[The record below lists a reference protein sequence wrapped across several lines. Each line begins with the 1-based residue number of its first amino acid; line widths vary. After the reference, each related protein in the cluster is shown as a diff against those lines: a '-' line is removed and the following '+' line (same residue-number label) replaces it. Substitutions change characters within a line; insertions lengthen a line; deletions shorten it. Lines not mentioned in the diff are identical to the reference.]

1 MKRFIIRIINILA
14 VVAIIFIYNNI
25 VSDRKSADEA
35 VKKQNLMNQ
44 AEFET
49 KKSESSDEK
58 TSSQSK
64 TEGNDSDETQSFDI
78 FKTQEPKYTDG
89 VYEGVGEGFG
99 GKIKVNVTI
108 ENDTIVNVEITSALG
123 EDPAYLNT
131 AKALINDKAFFQRAM
146 GVVKNVLKTQ
156 STEVDTVSG
165 ATYSSKG
172 IIAAVKAALK
182 EAER

>member
-1 MKRFIIRIINILA
+1 MRY
-14 VVAIIFIYNNI
+14 FIYNNI

-64 TEGNDSDETQSFDI
+64 TEGNDSDETQSFDTV
-78 FKTQEPKYTDG
+78 KTQEQKYTDG

-108 ENDTIVNVEITSALG
+108 ENDTIVNVEITSASG

-131 AKALINDKAFFQRAM
+131 AKALINDITDEQTAD
-146 GVVKNVLKTQ
+146 
-156 STEVDTVSG
+156 VDTVSG

>member
-14 VVAIIFIYNNI
+14 VVAVIFIYNNI
-25 VSDRKSADEA
+25 VSDKKSADEA

-58 TSSQSK
+58 TTSQSK
-64 TEGNDSDETQSFDI
+64 TEGNDADETQSFDTV
-78 FKTQEPKYTDG
+78 KTQESKYTDG

-108 ENDTIVNVEITSALG
+108 ENDTIINVEITSASG

-131 AKALINDKAFFQRAM
+131 AKALINDITDEQTAD
-146 GVVKNVLKTQ
+146 
-156 STEVDTVSG
+156 VDTVSG

>member
-35 VKKQNLMNQ
+35 VKKQNMLNQ
-44 AEFET
+44 AEFEAQ
-49 KKSESSDEK
+49 KSESSDDK
-58 TSSQSK
+58 MTSQSK
-64 TEGNDSDETQSFDI
+64 TEGNDADETQSFDNV
-78 FKTQEPKYTDG
+78 KKQDSKYTDG

-108 ENDTIVNVEITSALG
+108 ENDTITSVEIASASG

-131 AKALINDKAFFQRAM
+131 AKALINDI
-146 GVVKNVLKTQ
+146 TDEQ
-156 STEVDTVSG
+156 SVDVDTVSG

>member
-44 AEFET
+44 AEFEAQ
-49 KKSESSDEK
+49 KSESSDDK
-58 TSSQSK
+58 TTSQSK
-64 TEGNDSDETQSFDI
+64 TEGNDADETQSFDTV
-78 FKTQEPKYTDG
+78 KTQESKYTDG

-108 ENDTIVNVEITSALG
+108 ENDTITSVEIASASG

-131 AKALINDKAFFQRAM
+131 AKALINDI
-146 GVVKNVLKTQ
+146 TDEQ
-156 STEVDTVSG
+156 SVDVDTVSG

>member
-44 AEFET
+44 AEFEAQ
-49 KKSESSDEK
+49 KSESSDDK
-58 TSSQSK
+58 MTSQSK
-64 TEGNDSDETQSFDI
+64 TEGNDADETQSFDTV
-78 FKTQEPKYTDG
+78 KTQDSKYTDG

-108 ENDTIVNVEITSALG
+108 ENDTITSVEITSASG

-131 AKALINDKAFFQRAM
+131 AKALINDI
-146 GVVKNVLKTQ
+146 TDEQ
-156 STEVDTVSG
+156 SVDVDTVSG

>member
-64 TEGNDSDETQSFDI
+64 TEGNDSDETQSFDTV
-78 FKTQEPKYTDG
+78 KTQEQKYTDG

-108 ENDTIVNVEITSALG
+108 ENDTIVNVEITSAQRR
-123 EDPAYLNT
+123 PAYLNT
-131 AKALINDKAFFQRAM
+131 AKALINDITDEQTADV
-146 GVVKNVLKTQ
+146 G
-156 STEVDTVSG
+156 TVSG

>member
-44 AEFET
+44 AEFEAQ
-49 KKSESSDEK
+49 KSESSDDK
-58 TSSQSK
+58 TTSQSK
-64 TEGNDSDETQSFDI
+64 TEGNDADETQSFDTV
-78 FKTQEPKYTDG
+78 KTQESKYTDG

-108 ENDTIVNVEITSALG
+108 ENDIITNVEITSASG

-131 AKALINDKAFFQRAM
+131 AKALINDITDEQTAD
-146 GVVKNVLKTQ
+146 
-156 STEVDTVSG
+156 VDTVSG

>member
-44 AEFET
+44 AEFEAQ
-49 KKSESSDEK
+49 KSESSDDK
-58 TSSQSK
+58 TTSQSK
-64 TEGNDSDETQSFDI
+64 TDGNDADETQSFDTV
-78 FKTQEPKYTDG
+78 KTQDSKYTDG
-89 VYEGVGEGFG
+89 VYGGVGEGFG

-108 ENDTIVNVEITSALG
+108 ENDTITSVEIASASG

-131 AKALINDKAFFQRAM
+131 AKALINDITDEQT
-146 GVVKNVLKTQ
+146 GD
-156 STEVDTVSG
+156 VDIVSG

>member
-14 VVAIIFIYNNI
+14 VVAVIFIYNNI
-25 VSDRKSADEA
+25 VSRQKIRADEA

-58 TSSQSK
+58 TTSQSK
-64 TEGNDSDETQSFDI
+64 TEGNDADETQSFDTV
-78 FKTQEPKYTDG
+78 KTQESKYTDG

-108 ENDTIVNVEITSALG
+108 ENDTIINVEITSASG

-131 AKALINDKAFFQRAM
+131 AKALINDITDEQTAD
-146 GVVKNVLKTQ
+146 
-156 STEVDTVSG
+156 VDTVSG

>member
-44 AEFET
+44 AEFEAQ
-49 KKSESSDEK
+49 KSESSDDK
-58 TSSQSK
+58 TTSQSK
-64 TEGNDSDETQSFDI
+64 TEGNDADETQSFDTV
-78 FKTQEPKYTDG
+78 KTQESKYTDD

-108 ENDTIVNVEITSALG
+108 ENDIITNVEITSASG

-131 AKALINDKAFFQRAM
+131 AKALINDITDEQTAD
-146 GVVKNVLKTQ
+146 
-156 STEVDTVSG
+156 VDTVSG